1 MMSIEFGNRLK
12 KSRTSHKLTQKQ
24 LAESIG
30 VKQKQ
35 YQHWERG
42 RAEPSIDK
50 IQRLAYVLAVRV
62 EWLLYGEN
70 EGFMS
75 KEDKV
80 SNLLR
85 RIELFLHDNPQAFN
99 VTQKMFELL
108 GSSYKSLK
116 KNSAFE
122 IHN

>member
-1 MMSIEFGNRLK
+1 
-12 KSRTSHKLTQKQ
+12 LTQKQ
-24 LAESIG
+24 LAVSIG

-42 RAEPSIDK
+42 RAEPSIDN
-50 IQRLAYVLAVRV
+50 IQRLAFVLGVNI
-62 EWLLYGEN
+62 EWLLYGGN
-70 EGFMS
+70 GSFVS

-85 RIELFLHDNPQAFN
+85 RIKLFLHDNPQAFN

-108 GSSYKSLK
+108 VSSYKALK
-116 KNSAFE
+116 NE
-122 IHN
+122 